1 MRIVGFVGA
10 SGTRKSY
17 RALWVAK
24 ERDIDYLIDDGLL
37 IHQER
42 IVAGKSAKRAPTK
55 IGSVKAALFMDA
67 THRNEVIDAINRRSP
82 KAILVLGTSDA
93 MVERIAQTLN
103 LGAIEHIIYID
114 EVASEY
120 EIKQAINTRLG
131 QGKHVIPV
139 PNIELKKDFS
149 GYFLD
154 PLQIFRRKSKGN
166 FQEIGEKSVVRPP
179 FSYKGKYTISDY
191 AIYQIV
197 NRIIVGM
204 DEMEKIARFRLN
216 MCDDGVILD
225 MDVIM
230 VYGYNLV
237 DAINQAIKAII
248 DDLGSFAGM
257 NTHKIYIN
265 AKGLVMKKSHEQ
277 VPWEDLS

>member
-82 KAILVLGTSDA
+82 KAILILGTSDA
-93 MVERIAQTLN
+93 MVERIAQTLS

-216 MCDDGVILD
+216 MCDDEVHSFSLDVGV
-225 MDVIM
+225 
-230 VYGYNLV
+230 
-237 DAINQAIKAII
+237 
-248 DDLGSFAGM
+248 
-257 NTHKIYIN
+257 YIHICRQSVR
-265 AKGLVMKKSHEQ
+265 KLHLLCFQKKPYKS
-277 VPWEDLS
+277 PPL